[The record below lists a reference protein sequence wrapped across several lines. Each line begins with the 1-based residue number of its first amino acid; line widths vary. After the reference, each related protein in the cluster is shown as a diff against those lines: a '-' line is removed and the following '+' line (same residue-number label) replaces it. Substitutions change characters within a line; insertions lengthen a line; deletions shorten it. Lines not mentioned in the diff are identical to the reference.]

1 MARIAVNTRLLQ
13 KGKLE
18 GIGWFTFEILK
29 RITRDHPEHD
39 FIFIFDRPFDR
50 SFKFAKNVT
59 CIYAGPPTRHVILFI
74 PWFEYVLPRLFK
86 KHKVD
91 LFLSTDGHIPLNT
104 NVPCIPVIHDLNF
117 HHSPEQL
124 PFIVRTF
131 YNYFFPKYA
140 QKAAR
145 ILTVSEYTKS
155 DIVKSYGI
163 SESKIDVAYNG
174 CNEIFKP
181 ISEEEKVSTKNK
193 YSQGADYFLFVGLI
207 IPRKNLHRLLDA
219 YFKFRGKNESK
230 IKLVVVG
237 EKKWWPSETE
247 ELLNSSEYKDDVIF
261 LGRVGPEELHKL
273 MGSALALTFVPL
285 FEGFGI
291 PVLEAFACG
300 TPVLTSN
307 VTSLPEVAGNAAL
320 LCDPYDSES
329 ILIQLEKLAKDE
341 DLRKGLALKGLR
353 RKEAF
358 SWDITARESWN
369 CITKVLG

>member
-29 RITRDHPEHD
+29 RITRDHPDHD
-39 FIFIFDRPFDR
+39 FIFIFDRPFDD
-50 SFKFAKNVT
+50 SFKFSDNVT

-74 PWFEYVLPRLFK
+74 PWFEYVVPRLLK
-86 KHKVD
+86 KYKVD

-104 NVPCIPVIHDLNF
+104 KVPCIPVIHDLNF
-117 HHSPEQL
+117 HHSPGQL

-140 QKAAR
+140 HKAAR

-155 DIVKSYGI
+155 DIIKSYGI

-181 ISEEEKVSTKNK
+181 ISEEEKFSTKNK
-193 YSQGADYFLFVGLI
+193 YTQGADYFLFVGLI

-219 YFKFRGKNESK
+219 YFKFRGRNESK

-237 EKKWWPSETE
+237 EMKWWPSETE
-247 ELLNSSEYKDDVIF
+247 ELLNTSRFKDDVIF
-261 LGRVGPEELHKL
+261 LGRVGPEDLHKL
-273 MGSALALTFVPL
+273 MGSALALTFAPL

-320 LCDPYDSES
+320 LCDPYNSES
-329 ILIQLEKLAKDE
+329 ILTELEKIAMDK
-341 DLRKGLALKGLR
+341 DLRKDLALKGLK

-358 SWDITARESWN
+358 SWDITAKESWK
-369 CITKVLG
+369 CIMKVLG